1 MTYLNIL
8 GDGSVFPPLRSYDLV
23 ILLSHEVVQAGRYVK
38 ENYIGLGKDY
48 IETPLNYEEIRD
60 RVFAAIQNESP
71 QLLEKKHDLHLLC
84 PKEISAMALWP
95 KKMDRLDLSYFE

>member
-8 GDGSVFPPLRSYDLV
+8 GDGSVFPPLRSHDLV

-38 ENYIGLGKDY
+38 EKFTGLGKDY
-48 IETPLNYEEIRD
+48 IETPLNYEEIQD
-60 RVFAAIQNESP
+60 KVFAAIKNESP
-71 QLLEKKHDLHLLC
+71 QLFEKKHDLHLLC

-95 KKMDRLDLSYFE
+95 KKEEKLDLNFFD